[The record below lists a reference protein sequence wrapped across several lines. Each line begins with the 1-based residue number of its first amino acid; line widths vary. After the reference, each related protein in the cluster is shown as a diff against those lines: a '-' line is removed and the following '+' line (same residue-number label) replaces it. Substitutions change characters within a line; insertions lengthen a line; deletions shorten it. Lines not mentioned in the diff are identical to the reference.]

1 MMKKLR
7 QTNKFRKGAP
17 AGVHC
22 VPPRL
27 SKKLLLPVDRI
38 FATKL
43 CLTHHLSL
51 VACRGDAGNDF
62 FMSQLVRS
70 LYMTYFLW
78 RDGFGKAMPK
88 LFEDAEGALESNRS
102 KGRNS
107 GVWRMGSECVEIIGK
122 VLLIHDDQL
131 AAAPLHRVLQAE
143 ANVYGFL
150 RSSDACDLIRLNHSN
165 VQSAGVSA

>member
-1 MMKKLR
+1 MNKLQ
-7 QTNKFRKGAP
+7 QTSMFRKDAS
-17 AGVHC
+17 AGVHRTQS
-22 VPPRL
+22 RL
-27 SKKLLLPVDRI
+27 NKKLLLPVDRT

-51 VACRGDAGNDF
+51 AACREDAGSDF
-62 FMSQLVRS
+62 LMSQLVRS

-78 RDGFGKAMPK
+78 RDGFGKAMPQ
-88 LFEDAEGALESNRS
+88 LFEDAEGALEASLN

-107 GVWRMGSECVEIIGK
+107 GVWRMDAECVEVIGK

-131 AAAPLHRVLQAE
+131 AAAPLHRVLDAE

-150 RSSDACDLIRLNHSN
+150 RCSDALDLIRLNHSKM
-165 VQSAGVSA
+165 QSARVSL